1 MDQIVSLAQIRTQR
15 RREQRLWL
23 TLRYLRAQEE
33 RDSRTALLILVIALG
48 DHELRELLMLAEQP
62 LVEMLPVE

>member
-1 MDQIVSLAQIRTQR
+1 MGQIVSLARRRARR

-33 RDSRTALLILVIALG
+33 RDYRTALLILVIALG
-48 DHELRELLMLAEQP
+48 DSELRELLALAEQP
-62 LVEMLPVE
+62 PVEILPGE